1 MIEITNESENAL
13 REFFQNVKNL
23 KQPFSVLINNDRYVY
38 VHKIGKFLMFKN
50 NNTHTADETLNTD
63 KMIERIKSFRDGK
76 NKI

>member
-1 MIEITNESENAL
+1 
-13 REFFQNVKNL
+13 
-23 KQPFSVLINNDRYVY
+23 
-38 VHKIGKFLMFKN
+38 MFKN